1 MKYLKNK
8 NIVLLF
14 GSIICALFAYRW
26 YVVEKT
32 TFEPTV
38 SLATAIFTVVGYLY
52 LAFSKSEEIK
62 SGKNVKIKS
71 GRNAFVLD
79 ESSNGKKPGSTT
91 SYEVNSGN
99 DTVFIDKS
107 KNH

>member
-1 MKYLKNK
+1 M
-8 NIVLLF
+8 F
-14 GSIICALFAYRW
+14 GSIICALFAFRW

-38 SLATAIFTVVGYLY
+38 SLATAIFTVAGYLY

-62 SGKNVKIKS
+62 SEKSEKNVKIKS

-79 ESSNGKKPGSTT
+79 ESNNKRKYGSTT

>member
-8 NIVLLF
+8 NFFLLF
-14 GSIICALFAYRW
+14 GSIICALYTYRW

-52 LAFSKSEEIK
+52 LVFSKNEEIK
-62 SGKNVKIKS
+62 SGKSVKIKS
-71 GRNAFVLD
+71 GRSAFVLD
-79 ESSNGKKPGSTT
+79 ESTNKKKHGSATT
-91 SYEVNSGN
+91 YEVNSGN